1 MLKMIIVILGLII
14 LFLLPVLWKKQKQIS
29 MIQEKLDDAKAEAER
44 MKAQLAEEKRLSES
58 QLEEQ
63 KKQIENRERMEQD
76 MIDCTSKSQ
85 DLLKAIHTIHL
96 YASISEE
103 EAQSQQMKEN
113 QRTIIEIC
121 EEILAKASEL

>member
-1 MLKMIIVILGLII
+1 MLRMIIVILGLII

-44 MKAQLAEEKRLSES
+44 M
-58 QLEEQ
+58 
-63 KKQIENRERMEQD
+63 EQD

-85 DLLKAIHTIHL
+85 DLLKAFHTIHL

-121 EEILAKASEL
+121 EEILAKANR

>member
-1 MLKMIIVILGLII
+1 MLRMIIVILGLII

-44 MKAQLAEEKRLSES
+44 MKAQLAEEKQLSES

-85 DLLKAIHTIHL
+85 DLFKAFHTIHL

-121 EEILAKASEL
+121 EEILAKANR

>member
-1 MLKMIIVILGLII
+1 MLRMIIVILGLII

-44 MKAQLAEEKRLSES
+44 MKAQLAEEKQLSEN

-63 KKQIENRERMEQD
+63 KKQI
-76 MIDCTSKSQ
+76 
-85 DLLKAIHTIHL
+85 LKAIHTIHL

-103 EAQSQQMKEN
+103 EAESQQMKEN

-121 EEILAKASEL
+121 EEMLAKNE

>member
-29 MIQEKLDDAKAEAER
+29 MIQEKLDDAKAEAKR
-44 MKAQLAEEKRLSES
+44 MKAQLAEEKQLSES

-85 DLLKAIHTIHL
+85 DVLKAIHTIHL

-121 EEILAKASEL
+121 EEILAKTSEL

>member
-1 MLKMIIVILGLII
+1 MQKIII
-14 LFLLPVLWKKQKQIS
+14 LVLGIVALFLVTSLWKKQKQLS
-29 MIQEKLDDAKAEAER
+29 DCRTQYKDVKTELDR
-44 MKAQLAEEKRLSES
+44 MKLQLSEEKQFSAK

-63 KKQIENRERMEQD
+63 EKQMRYRERVEQD
-76 MIDCTSKSQ
+76 VGECTEKSQ
-85 DLLKAIHTIHL
+85 ELWNAIHTIHL

-121 EEILAKASEL
+121 EEMLTETSK

>member
-1 MLKMIIVILGLII
+1 MQKMIILVLGIVV
-14 LFLLPVLWKKQKQIS
+14 LFLMMALWKKQKQLS
-29 MIQEKLDDAKAEAER
+29 SCRTQYKDAKAELDR
-44 MKAQLAEEKRLSES
+44 MKTQLTEEKQFSAK

-63 KKQIENRERMEQD
+63 EKQIENRERMEQD

-121 EEILAKASEL
+121 EEILAKANR

>member
-1 MLKMIIVILGLII
+1 MLRMIIVILGLII
-14 LFLLPVLWKKQKQIS
+14 LFLLPVLWKKQKQIF
-29 MIQEKLDDAKAEAER
+29 MIQEKLDDAKTEAER
-44 MKAQLAEEKRLSES
+44 MKAQLAEEKQLSES

-85 DLLKAIHTIHL
+85 DLLKEIHTIHL

-121 EEILAKASEL
+121 EEILAKTNR

>member
-29 MIQEKLDDAKAEAER
+29 MIQEKLDDAKAEAKR
-44 MKAQLAEEKRLSES
+44 MKAQLAEEKQLSES

-85 DLLKAIHTIHL
+85 DVLKAIHTIHL

-121 EEILAKASEL
+121 EEILAETSEL

>member
-29 MIQEKLDDAKAEAER
+29 MIQEKLDDAKAEAKR
-44 MKAQLAEEKRLSES
+44 MKLAEEKQLSES

-85 DLLKAIHTIHL
+85 DVLKAIHTIHL

-121 EEILAKASEL
+121 EEILAKTSEL

>member
-1 MLKMIIVILGLII
+1 MLKIIIVILGLII
-14 LFLLPVLWKKQKQIS
+14 LFLLLVLWKKQKQIS
-29 MIQEKLDDAKAEAER
+29 MIQNQLDDAKAEADR
-44 MKAQLAEEKRLSES
+44 MKAQLAKEKQLSEN

-76 MIDCTSKSQ
+76 MIDCMSKRQ
-85 DLLKAIHTIHL
+85 DLLNAIHTIHL
-96 YASISEE
+96 YAAISEE

-121 EEILAKASEL
+121 EEILAKASES

>member
-1 MLKMIIVILGLII
+1 MLRMIIVILGLII
-14 LFLLPVLWKKQKQIS
+14 LFLLPVLWKKQKQIF
-29 MIQEKLDDAKAEAER
+29 MIQEKLDDAKTEAER
-44 MKAQLAEEKRLSES
+44 MKAQLAEEKQLSES

-76 MIDCTSKSQ
+76 MVDCTSKSQ

-121 EEILAKASEL
+121 EEILAKTNR

>member
-1 MLKMIIVILGLII
+1 MLRMIIVILGLII
-14 LFLLPVLWKKQKQIS
+14 LFLLPVLWKKQKQIF
-29 MIQEKLDDAKAEAER
+29 MIQEKLDDAKTEAER
-44 MKAQLAEEKRLSES
+44 MKAQLAEEKQLSES

-85 DLLKAIHTIHL
+85 DLLKAIHMIHL

-121 EEILAKASEL
+121 EEILAKTNR

>member
-1 MLKMIIVILGLII
+1 MQKMIILVLGIVV
-14 LFLLPVLWKKQKQIS
+14 LFLMMALWKKQKQFS
-29 MIQEKLDDAKAEAER
+29 AK
-44 MKAQLAEEKRLSES
+44 

-63 KKQIENRERMEQD
+63 EKQIENRERMEQD

>member
-1 MLKMIIVILGLII
+1 MLKIIIVILGLII
-14 LFLLPVLWKKQKQIS
+14 LFLLLVLWKKQKQIS
-29 MIQEKLDDAKAEAER
+29 MIQNQLDDAKAEAER
-44 MKAQLAEEKRLSES
+44 MKAQLAKEKQLSEN

-76 MIDCTSKSQ
+76 MIDCMSKSK
-85 DLLKAIHTIHL
+85 DLLKEIHTIHL
-96 YASISEE
+96 YAAISEE

-121 EEILAKASEL
+121 EEILAKASET